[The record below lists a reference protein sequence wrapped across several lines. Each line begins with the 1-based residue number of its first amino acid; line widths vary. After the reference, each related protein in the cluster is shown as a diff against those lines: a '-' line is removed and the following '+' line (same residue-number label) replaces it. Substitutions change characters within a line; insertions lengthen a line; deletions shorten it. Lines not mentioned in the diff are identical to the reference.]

1 MTSLMESLSTYMVPF
16 NMFFPE
22 INLLQSGNF
31 FKVMRGEEELGIFM
45 ALELYCPDPDCD
57 CQKVLIQFFE
67 VINQEPRAHASLS
80 YGWESIPFYQK
91 WGGMTKKEALE
102 MKEGYLEPFNPQLQ
116 YAPELLEA
124 FRSRIKEDPQ
134 FLKKLKL
141 HYTMVKDKISQKEE
155 HKKNVIPIRP
165 RR

>member
-22 INLLQSGNF
+22 IDLLQSGSF

-80 YGWESIPFYQK
+80 Y
-91 WGGMTKKEALE
+91 
-102 MKEGYLEPFNPQLQ
+102 
-116 YAPELLEA
+116 
-124 FRSRIKEDPQ
+124 
-134 FLKKLKL
+134 
-141 HYTMVKDKISQKEE
+141 
-155 HKKNVIPIRP
+155 
-165 RR
+165 